1 MTTILFPS
9 PINSMVIDPAE
20 RAFFVG
26 TSSSVIHR
34 FNLVQSIG
42 GRYEAVGGDPSHPL
56 SAESSQNDFLGHS
69 TSISSMSLSFDGSLL
84 ISGDQSG
91 ELFIWDIGSRQ
102 VLRKIK
108 GQKGMANSLTLLT

>member
-9 PINSMVIDPAE
+9 PVNSIIIDPAE
-20 RAFFVG
+20 RAIFVG
-26 TSSSVIHR
+26 TSSSVIHQ
-34 FNLVQSIG
+34 FNLIQSIG

-69 TSISSMSLSFDGSLL
+69 TAISAMGLSFDGTLL
-84 ISGDQSG
+84 VSGDQSG
-91 ELFIWDIGSRQ
+91 DLFIWDIGSRQ

-108 GQKGMANSLTLLT
+108 GQKGTAISLTLLI